1 MGDSIYKGDGGDMRG
16 RFIYVFSSGDRDK
29 LLSQGFNLLKS
40 NEAQNVYVFSG
51 SDDLKFSDD
60 IAFVFS
66 DTLTF

>member
-1 MGDSIYKGDGGDMRG
+1 MQGK
-16 RFIYVFSSGDRDK
+16 FIYVFSSGDRDK

-40 NEAQNVYVFSG
+40 DETQNVYVFVG
-51 SDDLKFSDD
+51 NDDLKLSDD